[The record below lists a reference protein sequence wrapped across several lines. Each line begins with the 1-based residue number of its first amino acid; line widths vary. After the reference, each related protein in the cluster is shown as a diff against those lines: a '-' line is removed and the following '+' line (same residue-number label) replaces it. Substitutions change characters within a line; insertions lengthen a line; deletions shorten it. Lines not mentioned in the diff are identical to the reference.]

1 MSLFGRRNNVF
12 APGTTAT
19 RSYDDTSMAQV
30 VQEVQAAPR
39 YSERVPQVELTVLAA
54 ADDPN
59 TTEPAVGAYLPAR
72 EFGQVAFFAQL
83 EAGQAVSVEVWTRSD
98 ADDLWLLVDTKSA
111 LVNCTE
117 YLVNTRFRDVFLR
130 PQSVNL
136 NGGAAI
142 VLRACSVA

>member
-12 APGTTAT
+12 APGTTTA

-30 VQEVQAAPR
+30 IQEVQPSPR
-39 YSERVPQVELTVLAA
+39 YSEKVPQAELTVLVN

-59 TTEPAVGAYLPAR
+59 VTEPAVGAYLPAR

-83 EAGQAVSVEVWTRSD
+83 AAGQAISVEVWTRSD
-98 ADDLWLLVDTKSA
+98 ADDLWLLVDTKST
-111 LVNCTE
+111 LVNCAE
-117 YLVNTRFRDVFLR
+117 HLAYTRFRDVFLR
-130 PQSVNL
+130 PVSVNL